1 MDTENVHL
9 NMIEV
14 EYAKKEVISRYTLSI
29 HSKYNISLMLVE
41 MVMLKAIRAE
51 FHGGR
56 PVCVRPPANLLVGQI
71 FTNNAILPMNKI

>member
-1 MDTENVHL
+1 MDTEHFPP

-14 EYAKKEVISRYTLSI
+14 EYAKKESISRYTLSI

-41 MVMLKAIRAE
+41 VVMLKVIRAE

-56 PVCVRPPANLLVGQI
+56 PECVRPRANLLVGQI
-71 FTNNAILPMNKI
+71 FTNNVILPMNKI